1 MKTNRIIFAAAIAA
15 AALSCQKENQVVTGN
30 QALDHEP
37 MTISTGAAT
46 KTSLQ
51 GTDIHWTDDD
61 VIAVFDNNNVKNEF
75 HIENVNGS
83 SADFSGNVTA
93 GTTQIYAVY
102 PYTLAASAQGSDLKV
117 NVPADQTSKA
127 GSFAEEHNISV
138 AKAVKT
144 PGIEEVGSVAFHN
157 VCALLK
163 FTVPAYI
170 SDVQKV
176 TVSSNTVMAG
186 EMTIDYSG
194 DAPVCNIAEDGSKSI
209 SMKGS
214 YESGSTFW
222 FVLAPVT
229 LDGITVNVETAKGA
243 YSMSTDSQFEMSAGE
258 YRTLGTLNLEKVS
271 MTGASAKHVYNSS
284 SILTGTD
291 VTVNLGI
298 SDVTAAYVTNLYLE
312 IKNAEG
318 TVVRKLSKSSASAS
332 ETIKADS
339 AWPYLPKGD
348 YTVAGSYTLSEKETK
363 TLDGI
368 SFSITEDPEFSVT
381 SGAYSSYTMYLD
393 GDPATANSCQAETIY
408 AVNTVSAGI
417 ADEILKN
424 ANYAAI
430 TGEATFTL
438 DGNATTESVVSGQ
451 TWGSHPVTATFKFDG
466 VERTGHKDCHI
477 TGLPYT
483 LDPKSNDSNHAWK
496 EEGYVNWNTDGGVRL
511 GNNQWGGEAYI
522 MKEFDVPSDINIK
535 VIGNGIVNGTGSLWK
550 VENTISINISDA
562 AIFSKTQKGKTEAS
576 FNCNVTAAIKANNGK
591 VKINSSYN
599 LESAKVVIKDFTISY
614 STK

>member
-271 MTGASAKHVYNSS
+271 MATASAKHVYSNN
-284 SILTGTD
+284 ILTGTD
-291 VTVNLGI
+291 VTVSLGI
-298 SDVTAAYVTNLYLE
+298 PEITAAYITNLSLK
-312 IKNAEG
+312 ITNAKG
-318 TVVRKLSKSSASAS
+318 TVVRTLSKSSASAS
-332 ETIKADS
+332 EVIKADS

-348 YTVAGSYTLSEKETK
+348 YIVSGNYTLAGKDTK
-363 TLDGI
+363 SLDSI
-368 SFSITEDPEFSVT
+368 SFSITENPEFTVIP
-381 SGAYSSYTMYLD
+381 GAYSSYTKYQD
-393 GDPATANSCQAETIY
+393 GDSATANSCQAETIY
-408 AVNTVSAGI
+408 AVNTVAVGI
-417 ADEILKN
+417 SDAILKST
-424 ANYAAI
+424 NYSNILSQTTYA
-430 TGEATFTL
+430 L
-438 DGNATTESVVSGQ
+438 DGNTATENVAAGQ
-451 TWGSHPVTATFKFDG
+451 TWGSHIVTATLLFDG
-466 VERTGHKDCHI
+466 VERTGQKDCYI

-483 LDPKSNDSNHAWK
+483 LNTAANDSEHKWQ
-496 EEGYVNWNTDGGVRL
+496 EEGNVNWNTDGGVRL
-511 GNNQWGGEAYI
+511 GYYQWGGEAYI
-522 MKEFDVPSDINIK
+522 MKTFNIPSDINIQ
-535 VIGNGIVNGTGSLWK
+535 VTGNGIVNGTGSRIK
-550 VENTISINISDA
+550 VDNTISINISDA

>member
-61 VIAVFDNNNVKNEF
+61 AIAVFDNNNVKNEF

-318 TVVRKLSKSSASAS
+318 TVVRKLSKSSACAS

-348 YTVAGSYTLSEKETK
+348 YTMAGSYTLSEKETK

-381 SGAYSSYTMYLD
+381 PGAYSSYTKYQD
-393 GDPATANSCQAETIY
+393 GDSASANSCQAETIY
-408 AVNTVSAGI
+408 AVNTVAVGI
-417 ADEILKN
+417 SDAILKST
-424 ANYAAI
+424 NYSNILSQTTYA
-430 TGEATFTL
+430 L
-438 DGNATTESVVSGQ
+438 DGNTATENVAAGQ
-451 TWGSHPVTATFKFDG
+451 TWGSHIVTATLLFDG
-466 VERTGHKDCHI
+466 VERTGQKDCFI

-483 LDPKSNDSNHAWK
+483 LNTAANDSEHKWQ

-511 GNNQWGGEAYI
+511 GYYQWGGEAYI
-522 MKEFDVPSDINIK
+522 MKTFDIPSDINIQ
-535 VIGNGIVNGTGSLWK
+535 VTGNGIVNGTGSWIK
-550 VENTISINISDA
+550 VDNTISISVSDNV
-562 AIFSKTQKGKTEAS
+562 ILSKTQKGNKETD
-576 FNCNVTAAIKANNGK
+576 FNCNTTAAIKANNGK

>member
-127 GSFAEEHNISV
+127 CSFAEEHNISV

-271 MTGASAKHVYNSS
+271 MATASAKHVYSNNV
-284 SILTGTD
+284 LTGTD

-298 SDVTAAYVTNLYLE
+298 PEITAAYITNLSLK
-312 IKNAEG
+312 ITNAEG
-318 TVVRKLSKSSASAS
+318 TVVRTLSKSSASAS
-332 ETIKADS
+332 EIIKADS

-348 YTVAGSYTLSEKETK
+348 YIVSGDYTLAGKDTK
-363 TLDGI
+363 SLDSI
-368 SFSITEDPEFSVT
+368 SFSITENPEFTVIP
-381 SGAYSSYTMYLD
+381 GAYSSYTKYQD
-393 GDPATANSCQAETIY
+393 GDSASANSCQAETIY
-408 AVNTVSAGI
+408 AVNTVAVGI
-417 ADEILKN
+417 SDVILKN
-424 ANYAAI
+424 TNYSNI
-430 TGEATFTL
+430 LSQTTYTL
-438 DGNATTESVVSGQ
+438 DGNTATENVAAGQ
-451 TWGSHPVTATFKFDG
+451 TWGSHIVTATLLFDG
-466 VERTGHKDCHI
+466 VERTGQKDCHI

-483 LDPKSNDSNHAWK
+483 LNTAANDSEHKWQ
-496 EEGYVNWNTDGGVRL
+496 EEGNVNWNTDGGVRL
-511 GNNQWGGEAYI
+511 GYYQWGGEAFI
-522 MKEFDVPSDINIK
+522 MQTFNIPSDINIQ
-535 VIGNGIVNGTGSLWK
+535 VTGNGIVNGTGNWVK
-550 VENTISINISDA
+550 VDNTISISISDNI
-562 AIFSKTQKGKTEAS
+562 IFSKTQKGNKETD
-576 FNCNVTAAIKANNGK
+576 FNCNTTAAIKANNGK